1 MENLVDANL
10 ISCNEASYF
19 PYFNHAYLK
28 AI

>member
-19 PYFNHAYLK
+19 PYFKHAYLK

>member
-19 PYFNHAYLK
+19 PYFKHAYLK
-28 AI
+28 AA